1 MNKALV
7 FYLELILNAYT
18 PLVYAM
24 DDYIHNNMSEQ
35 RVVVIPNLFLDT
47 KLVSSFL
54 TTVDVL
60 HFVTP
65 ILCNITDL
73 SF

>member
-1 MNKALV
+1 MLSRFTDLYN
-7 FYLELILNAYT
+7 

-35 RVVVIPNLFLDT
+35 RVAVIPNLFLDT
-47 KLVSSFL
+47 KLVSSSL

-60 HFVTP
+60 HFVTLP
-65 ILCNITDL
+65 VCVIKMRVT
-73 SF
+73 

>member
-35 RVVVIPNLFLDT
+35 RVAVIPNLFLDT
-47 KLVSSFL
+47 KLVSSSL

-60 HFVTP
+60 HFVTLP
-65 ILCNITDL
+65 VCVIKMRVT
-73 SF
+73 